1 MTIGRFSLG
10 ALLLVVASACA
21 AADVQSGAAYDDAVL
36 NRQILVMLRTAPPHF
51 RPDQSYTGAYDA
63 RGGREARR
71 RIAER
76 IASRYGLDVVTNW
89 PMSSLGVDCFVMTAA
104 ADDAVPAIVEAL
116 ARDPGVESVQAMNRF
131 YLLAH
136 NDPLYPLQP
145 TAKAWHLADVHKIA
159 TGKRVKVATIDTG
172 VESDHPDLVGR
183 IAVTRDFV
191 DARNDSVAE
200 LHGTAVAAIIAAR
213 ADDGV
218 GIAGVAPDAT
228 LLALRACWQ
237 AGRGGAVCSTFT
249 LAKALQFALDQNVEI
264 VNLSLTGPR
273 DRLLE
278 RLIDVGIARGVV
290 VISAVDAT
298 ARDGGFPAAHAGVLA
313 VSGDDVHDTAHS
325 ALVAPSRE
333 IPTAITGRK
342 WGFVSGSSFAAAQ
355 ISGLVAL
362 LREVAPSASPADIRA
377 ALIESATPGGVAA
390 SRRATVDA
398 CAAVARIGGVC
409 ACACAVAVQKAP
421 SPQL

>member
-1 MTIGRFSLG
+1 MSIARLLLG
-10 ALLLVVASACA
+10 ALLLVGATAGVASTVES
-21 AADVQSGAAYDDAVL
+21 DVINDAAVL
-36 NRQILVMLRTAPPHF
+36 NRQILVMLRTPPPHF

-76 IASRYGLDVVTNW
+76 IANRYGLNVVTNW
-89 PMSSLGVDCFVMTAA
+89 PMPSLGVDCFVMTAS
-104 ADDAVPAIVEAL
+104 ADDAVPAIVDEL
-116 ARDPGVESVQAMNRF
+116 ARDPSVESVQAMNRF
-131 YLLAH
+131 HLLAH

-145 TAKAWHLADVHKIA
+145 TAKTWHLADVHKVA
-159 TGKRVKVATIDTG
+159 TGKRVSVATIDTG

-191 DARNDSVAE
+191 DVRNDNVAE
-200 LHGTAVAAIIAAR
+200 LHGTAIAAIIAAR

-237 AGRGGAVCSTFT
+237 SGRAGAVCSTFT
-249 LAKALQFALDQNVEI
+249 LAKALQFALDQKAEI
-264 VNLSLTGPR
+264 INLSLTGPR

-290 VISAVDAT
+290 VTAAVDAT
-298 ARDGGFPAAHAGVLA
+298 ARDGGFPAAHVGVLA
-313 VSGDDVHDTAHS
+313 VSGDDVHDTAEN

-362 LREVAPSASPADIRA
+362 LREVAPSASPREIRA
-377 ALIESATPGGVAA
+377 ALVESATPGPVAA
-390 SRRATVDA
+390 PRRATVDA

-409 ACACAVAVQKAP
+409 ACACTVAAQIAP